1 MIHHDSLG
9 LFHMPRKQV
18 ESNQHY
24 FKKTICMYI
33 YIHYIYIHYIYTL
46 YIYYYISILH
56 YLISYIVLFYY
67 KIICIHEGTH
77 TYTYI
82 YIYILYNTDW
92 CGISCIDEATVWLQE
107 GQLAEI
113 SRRGSRGMRH
123 DFLEDFTGIKEEL
136 YGVSKPC
143 TLVVHIKIA
152 GIYGCSSP

>member
-1 MIHHDSLG
+1 MIHWVCFICPISKWNQTSIIL
-9 LFHMPRKQV
+9 RKPYV
-18 ESNQHY
+18 CIY
-24 FKKTICMYI
+24 IYTI
-33 YIHYIYIHYIYTL
+33 YIHYIYIHYIYII
-46 YIYYYISILH
+46 IYLYYIILYH
-56 YLISYIVLFYY
+56 ILFYF
-67 KIICIHEGTH
+67 IIKLYVFMKAHTH

>member
-9 LFHMPRKQV
+9 LFHMPHKQV

-33 YIHYIYIHYIYTL
+33 YIHTIYIYTL
-46 YIYYYISILH
+46 YIYIIIYLYYIIL
-56 YLISYIVLFYY
+56 YNILFYF
-67 KIICIHEGTH
+67 IILYVFMKAHTHIHI
-77 TYTYI
+77 YI

-92 CGISCIDEATVWLQE
+92 YGISCIDKATVWLQE

-136 YGVSKPC
+136 YGSVSKPC
-143 TLVVHIKIA
+143 TPVVHIKIA
-152 GIYGCSSP
+152 GICGCSSP